1 MISATRL
8 ANPNHARSHFPDEA
22 VKFEKKRLKF
32 KTTRKLRFI
41 LEESIECTQFN
52 KRKSKDVSM

>member
-22 VKFEKKRLKF
+22 VKFEKKTAEVQDHKKITIHFR
-32 KTTRKLRFI
+32 RIYRMYPI
-41 LEESIECTQFN
+41 
-52 KRKSKDVSM
+52 